1 VRGVKDRGVGATILV
16 RRTLR
21 RYKFVKY
28 RRKFLST
35 SGAWRSNV
43 AISEAAEGC
52 FAEGCFAE
60 LLGACPVRS
69 MVDDSV
75 RPLVDEF
82 NVDAR
87 RLFRRLVAA
96 MGIDAHH
103 ASL

>member
-1 VRGVKDRGVGATILV
+1 M
-16 RRTLR
+16 
-21 RYKFVKY
+21 
-28 RRKFLST
+28 ST

-43 AISEAAEGC
+43 AISEAAD
-52 FAEGCFAE
+52 GCFAE

-69 MVDDSV
+69 MVEDSV